1 MSLAVSGCGGGSA
14 QDANEPNGSFPVEV
28 TRASWQPAQR
38 LAERTHMVITVRNA
52 GTKMIPNLAVTI
64 VDPTLKYPTSA
75 QAFGQNLSGG
85 GEAAGLA
92 STSRPVW
99 IIDRPPGPC
108 GYGCEFGGSGG
119 AVTAYDNTWALG
131 PLQPNQSATFQWTL
145 TATKPGSYVI
155 QYQVAAG
162 LNGKARAVL
171 QRGGRPWG
179 TFHVR
184 VSSQPARSYV
194 NNAGQV
200 VKLP

>member
-1 MSLAVSGCGGGSA
+1 VSLAVSGCGGGSA
-14 QDANEPNGSFPVEV
+14 QDANEPTGSFAVEV

-99 IIDRPPGPC
+99 IIDGP
-108 GYGCEFGGSGG
+108 GG
-119 AVTAYDNTWALG
+119 AVTAYANTWALG

-171 QRGGRPWG
+171 QSGGRPWG